1 MNQQQL
7 QRVLKITNADLAA
20 NREGRLSDAQQQRM
34 QPPQV
39 NRLVLYVILGHMLLI
54 GGLLGMIALVTGEAV
69 LWLVLLIVVG
79 LGAFPFITMQNEG
92 NIKPAL
98 KSDVL
103 GGKVRS
109 TSGMVFL
116 EPRGSRRV
124 DLRINGKIIE
134 ATPRQAAAFQDEGE
148 YIVYYLPQSR
158 LLISA
163 EVLGE

>member
-7 QRVLKITNADLAA
+7 QRVLNVTDADLAA

-34 QPPQV
+34 QPPKV
-39 NRLVLYVILGHMLLI
+39 NRLVLYVILGHLLLI
-54 GGLLGMIALVTGEAV
+54 GGLLGTIALVTGEAI

-98 KSDVL
+98 KGDVL

-109 TSGMVFL
+109 TSGFVFI
-116 EPRGSRRV
+116 ETRGSRRV
-124 DLRINGKIIE
+124 DLKVNGKIIE
-134 ATPRQAAAFQDEGE
+134 ATPRQAVAFQNGNE
-148 YIVYYLPQSR
+148 YTLYYLPQSR
-158 LLISA
+158 VLISA
-163 EVLGE
+163 EVLTD